1 VAVSAVPTFEKGKAF
16 PTRDG
21 YGRGL
26 YLAGR
31 TNADIVALDAD
42 LSEST
47 RSLWFGKEHPDRFF
61 NMGIAE
67 QDMVVTAAGMA
78 ASGKIAF
85 CSTFAIFM
93 ERAFEQV
100 RNAVA
105 RPNQNVK
112 IVGSHG
118 GLMTGED
125 GTSAQAI
132 EDIGLYRLLP
142 HFAVCVAAD
151 AVEAEKAVQAMVERP
166 GPAYLRL
173 TRQKVP
179 VLFDDA
185 YRFTWGRGQVLREGR
200 DVTLAACGAV
210 VCESLK
216 AADILAKEN
225 VGVEVL
231 NLASVKPLDRELLV
245 QSARK
250 TGLVVTAEDHS
261 VIGGLG
267 GAVAEAL
274 GEEAPTPLV
283 RIGLP
288 DRYAES
294 GSPVELYEKYGLS
307 GTQIANAVRGALSKK
322 R

>member
-1 VAVSAVPTFEKGKAF
+1 MSAIPTFERGKAF

-26 YLAGR
+26 YEAGR
-31 TNADIVALDAD
+31 GDDRIIALDAD

-47 RSLWFGKEHPDRFF
+47 RSLWFGREHPDRFF
-61 NMGIAE
+61 NMGISE

-78 ASGKIAF
+78 STGKVVF

-105 RPNQNVK
+105 RTNYNVK

-125 GTSAQAI
+125 GSSAQCI
-132 EDIGLYRLLP
+132 EDVGLYRLLP
-142 HFAVCVAAD
+142 NFAVCVPAD
-151 AVEAEKAVQAMVERP
+151 AVEAEKAVAAMVARP

-179 VLFDDA
+179 VLFGNDHT
-185 YRFTWGRGQVLREGR
+185 FTWGKGQVLREVA
-200 DVTLAACGAV
+200 DVTVAACGAV
-210 VCESLK
+210 VSESLK
-216 AADILAKEN
+216 AAELLTGEGIS
-225 VGVEVL
+225 VEVL

-245 QSARK
+245 RSARK
-250 TGLVVTAEDHS
+250 TGLVVTVEDHNI
-261 VIGGLG
+261 VGGLG

-274 GEEAPTPLV
+274 AEDAPTAMV
-283 RIGLP
+283 RIGVQ
-288 DRYAES
+288 DRFAES
-294 GSPVELYEKYGLS
+294 GSPADLYEKYGLS
-307 GTQIANAVRGALSKK
+307 GPKIAQQVRAAMAKK

>member
-1 VAVSAVPTFEKGKAF
+1 MNALPTFAKGQAY

-26 YLAGR
+26 VLAGR
-31 TNADIVALDAD
+31 TDERIIALDAD

-47 RSLWFGKEHPDRFF
+47 RSLWFGREHPDRFF
-61 NMGIAE
+61 NMGISE
-67 QDMVVTAAGMA
+67 QDMIVTAAGMA
-78 ASGKIAF
+78 SCGKVVFA
-85 CSTFAIFM
+85 STFAIFM

-100 RNAVA
+100 RNAIA
-105 RPNQNVK
+105 RTKKDVK

-132 EDIGLYRLLP
+132 EDIGLYRMLP
-142 HFAVCVAAD
+142 NFAVCVAAD
-151 AVEAEKAVQAMVERP
+151 AVEAEKAVEAMRTRP

-179 VLFDDA
+179 VLFGDDHV
-185 YRFTWGRGQVLREGR
+185 FEWGKGQVLREGS
-200 DVTLAACGAV
+200 DVTLAACGALV
-210 VCESLK
+210 SESL
-216 AADILAKEN
+216 AAAEILAKEN
-225 VGVEVL
+225 VSVEVL
-231 NLASVKPLDRELLV
+231 NLASVKPLDRETLV
-245 QSARK
+245 RSATK

-274 GEEAPTPLV
+274 SEERPTRLV
-283 RIGLP
+283 RIGLQ

-307 GTQIANAVRGALSKK
+307 GKHIAKTVAAAVAQK

>member
-1 VAVSAVPTFEKGKAF
+1 MSAIPTFEKGKAF

-26 YLAGR
+26 YHAGKA
-31 TNADIVALDAD
+31 NANIVALDAD

-47 RSLWFGKEHPDRFF
+47 RSLWFGREHPDRFF

-67 QDMVVTAAGMA
+67 QDMIVTAAGMA
-78 ASGKIAF
+78 STGKIPF

-142 HFAVCVAAD
+142 NFAVCVAAD
-151 AVEAEKAVQAMVERP
+151 AVEAEKAVHAMVERE

-179 VLFDDA
+179 ILFEDSYKFA
-185 YRFTWGRGQVLREGR
+185 WGKGQVLREGR
-200 DVTLAACGAV
+200 DVTVAACGALV
-210 VCESLK
+210 SEALK

-225 VGVEVL
+225 VSVEVL
-231 NLASVKPLDRELLV
+231 NAASVKPIDRELV
-245 QSARK
+245 IQSARK
-250 TGLVVTAEDHS
+250 TGLVVTAEDHLTT
-261 VIGGLG
+261 GGLA

-274 GEEAPTPLV
+274 SEEAPTRMV
-283 RIGLP
+283 RVGLH

-294 GSPVELYEKYGLS
+294 GSPTDLYEKYGLS
-307 GTQIANAVRGALSKK
+307 GTQIAATIRGAVAKK

>member
-1 VAVSAVPTFEKGKAF
+1 MSAIPTFEKGKAF

-26 YLAGR
+26 AIAGAKDAR
-31 TNADIVALDAD
+31 IVALDAD
-42 LSEST
+42 LGEST
-47 RSLWFGKEHPDRFF
+47 RSWWFGKDHPERFF

-78 ASGKIAF
+78 STGKVAF

-105 RPNQNVK
+105 RTNYDVK

-125 GTSAQAI
+125 GTSAQCI
-132 EDIGLYRLLP
+132 EDVGLYRLLP
-142 HFAVCVAAD
+142 NFAVVVPAD
-151 AVEAEKAVQAMVERP
+151 AVEAEKAVAAMVARP

-179 VLFDDA
+179 VIFDDSH
-185 YRFTWGRGQVLREGR
+185 RFEFGKGQVLREGK

-210 VCESLK
+210 VSESLK
-216 AADILAKEN
+216 AADLLAKD
-225 VGVEVL
+225 GISAEVL
-231 NLASVKPLDRELLV
+231 NLASIKPLDR
-245 QSARK
+245 
-250 TGLVVTAEDHS
+250 GLVAASAKKTKFVVTVEDHN
-261 VIGGLG
+261 VVGGLG

-274 GEEAPTPLV
+274 AEEAPTRML
-283 RIGLP
+283 RIGVL

-294 GSPVELYEKYGLS
+294 GSPTELYEKYGLS
-307 GTQIANAVRGALSKK
+307 GAKIATTVAAAIR

>member
-1 VAVSAVPTFEKGKAF
+1 MSAIPTFEKGKAF

-26 YLAGR
+26 YLAG
-31 TNADIVALDAD
+31 NKNPNIIALDAD
-42 LSEST
+42 LAEST

-67 QDMVVTAAGMA
+67 QDMIVTAAGMA
-78 ASGKIAF
+78 SCGKVVFA
-85 CSTFAIFM
+85 STFAIFM

-105 RPNQNVK
+105 RTKKNVK

-142 HFAVCVAAD
+142 NFAVCVAAD
-151 AVEAEKAVQAMVERP
+151 AVEAEKAVTAMLERE

-179 VLFDDA
+179 VLFEDA
-185 YRFTWGRGQVLREGR
+185 HRFTWGKGQVLREGR
-200 DVTLAACGAV
+200 DVTLAACGALV
-210 VCESLK
+210 SESLK
-216 AADILAKEN
+216 AADLLAKEN
-225 VGVEVL
+225 VSVEVL
-231 NLASVKPLDRELLV
+231 NLASVKPLDRELVV
-245 QSARK
+245 QSARR

-274 GEEAPTPLV
+274 SEEAPTPLV
-283 RIGLP
+283 RIGLQ

-294 GSPVELYEKYGLS
+294 GSPTDLYEKYGLS
-307 GTQIANAVRGALSKK
+307 GAQIATTVRTALSKK